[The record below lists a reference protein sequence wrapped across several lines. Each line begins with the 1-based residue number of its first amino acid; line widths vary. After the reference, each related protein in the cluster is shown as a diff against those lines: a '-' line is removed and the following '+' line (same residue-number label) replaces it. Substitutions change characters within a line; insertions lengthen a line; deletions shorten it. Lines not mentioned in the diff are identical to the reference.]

1 MKSLGNVGDGEGL
14 QCCAAWRKL
23 VTDGPVSAH
32 SPRFS
37 RTAPSMRI
45 SVVIPAFN
53 EAGNIGR
60 LIEATYAEVPPEAL
74 GEVLAVDDASDDGT
88 ASEIKA
94 LLGKYPSLRYLRHG
108 RRGGQSAA
116 LRTAVRAARFPIIAT
131 MDGDGQNDP
140 RDIMRLAN
148 RLGVEGGE
156 PAMTAGIREGRKG
169 PGSRK
174 AASRFANWIRDKVL
188 ADGCPDTGCGIKVY
202 RRDAYLDLPYFT
214 SMHRYLPAF
223 FLTYGHEIAYENV
236 NDRPRL
242 RGASKYTNLGRALI
256 GLYDLVG
263 VSWLRKRTLI
273 TPVAEDMAGSAS
285 PFDREKEEERAP
297 GVRKRSVN
305 EGG

>member
-1 MKSLGNVGDGEGL
+1 
-14 QCCAAWRKL
+14 
-23 VTDGPVSAH
+23 
-32 SPRFS
+32 
-37 RTAPSMRI
+37 MRV

-53 EAGNIGR
+53 EEGNIGR
-60 LIEATYAEVPPEAL
+60 LIEETFAKVPVDAL
-74 GEVLAVDDASDDGT
+74 GEVFAVDDGSDDGT
-88 ASEIKA
+88 GAEIKA
-94 LLGKYPSLRYLRHG
+94 LLSKYVALRYLRHG
-108 RRGGQSAA
+108 RRSGQSAA
-116 LRTAVRAARFPIIAT
+116 LRTGVAAARFPVIAT

-140 RDIMRLAN
+140 GDITRLLA
-148 RLGVEGGE
+148 RLGPPGHE
-156 PAMTAGIREGRKG
+156 PAMVAGIRTGRKG

-174 AASRFANWIRDKVL
+174 AASRFANWIRDAVL

-202 RRDAYLDLPYFT
+202 RRDAYLELPYFT

-223 FLTYGHEIAYENV
+223 FLTYGHEIAYEPV

-305 EGG
+305 QGG

>member
-1 MKSLGNVGDGEGL
+1 MGNEGRGNLYNVVRRGESWL
-14 QCCAAWRKL
+14 L
-23 VTDGPVSAH
+23 V
-32 SPRFS
+32 
-37 RTAPSMRI
+37 APSAPIRRALAGKVPFMRI

-53 EAGNIGR
+53 EEGNIGP
-60 LIEATYAEVPPEAL
+60 LIEETYAEVPQEAL

-108 RRGGQSAA
+108 RRAGQSAA
-116 LRTAVRAARFPIIAT
+116 LRTAVRAACFPIIAT

-140 RDIMRLAN
+140 KDIMRLAV
-148 RLGVEGGE
+148 RLGAEGGE
-156 PAMTAGIREGRKG
+156 PAMAAGIREGRKG

-202 RRDAYLDLPYFT
+202 RRDAYLELPYFT

-223 FLTYGHEIAYENV
+223 FLTYGHEIAYERV

-273 TPVAEDMAGSAS
+273 PPVAGTASGAVRGEDGAERGSEPRAKARAAS
-285 PFDREKEEERAP
+285 Q
-297 GVRKRSVN
+297 
-305 EGG
+305 GG

>member
-1 MKSLGNVGDGEGL
+1 
-14 QCCAAWRKL
+14 
-23 VTDGPVSAH
+23 
-32 SPRFS
+32 
-37 RTAPSMRI
+37 MRI

-53 EAGNIGR
+53 EEGNIGR
-60 LIEATYAEVPPEAL
+60 LIEETYAEVPQEAL

-140 RDIMRLAN
+140 RDIMRLAK

-263 VSWLRKRTLI
+263 VSWLRKRTLVP
-273 TPVAEDMAGSAS
+273 PVVDSAS
-285 PFDREKEEERAP
+285 GASLTETGA
-297 GVRKRSVN
+297 
-305 EGG
+305 EGGSEVRAKTRVASQGG